1 METILFVIQM
11 SRVEA
16 KEERQRV
23 KEEKRNRPHDQQE
36 GRGGGVRSMRSSA
49 QQGSEGLAKDT
60 VEGSST
66 GRKGNVGEIEELLPS
81 DIVDKSSSLR
91 RRPVKA

>member
-16 KEERQRV
+16 KEERQRA
-23 KEEKRNRPHDQQE
+23 KEERRNRPHSQREEE
-36 GRGGGVRSMRSSA
+36 GRDVSSMRSSA
-49 QQGSEGLAKDT
+49 RQGSEGVSEDT
-60 VEGSST
+60 DEGSSV
-66 GRKGNVGEIEELLPS
+66 GRRSNAGEIEELLPS
-81 DIVDKSSSLR
+81 EIVDKSSSIR